1 MADKAKQTAEAQ
13 TQEQVQEVS
22 LLDQILTEGKM
33 ARDDYQR
40 EQAKDMIGEFVNQ
53 VMSGELTMSKNMDVA
68 INARIAEIDRVR
80 PPRVQITYDVEV
92 GGAIELKELPFVVG
106 VMGDFVGKPEEPLPA
121 NKNRKFVE
129 IDPDNFNQVMAGM
142 KPRVAFSVENKMQNY
157 GSKVGVDLKFNN
169 IEDFE
174 PDNVV
179 QQVEPLRKLV
189 EARQKLSDL
198 RSKMDGNDKL
208 ESILNDLISDADK
221 QKQISD
227 ALGIEKKEE

>member
-1 MADKAKQTAEAQ
+1 MATKESIQHK
-13 TQEQVQEVS
+13 
-22 LLDQILTEGKM
+22 
-33 ARDDYQR
+33 
-40 EQAKDMIGEFVNQ
+40 
-53 VMSGELTMSKNMDVA
+53 
-68 INARIAEIDRVR
+68 IDRVR

-106 VMGDFVGKPEEPLPA
+106 VMGDFVGKPEEALPA
-121 NKNRKFVE
+121 IKNRKFVE
-129 IDPDNFNQVMAGM
+129 IDPDNFNQVLAGM
-142 KPRVAFSVENKMQNY
+142 KPRVAFSVDNKMQND

-179 QQVEPLRKLV
+179 QQIEPLRKLV

-208 ESILNDLISDADK
+208 ESMLNDIIGDADK
-221 QKQISD
+221 QKQLSD